1 MFALRVLPV
10 SLAST
15 EMLSCRSLP
24 LSPDEVSILHH
35 SGLSLC
41 ATQLAEALNVYF
53 LVVRSAP
60 TVSDAFHDEPV
71 MPVVSL
77 FFVSSSP
84 QDTAAMPNRR
94 TANDV

>member
-1 MFALRVLPV
+1 M
-10 SLAST
+10 
-15 EMLSCRSLP
+15 
-24 LSPDEVSILHH
+24 
-35 SGLSLC
+35 SLC

-94 TANDV
+94 TANHV